1 MGAQYGIGLASMT
14 VDCFLDTNVLV
25 YAAMARFSA
34 PAKYERA
41 RFIIAQTDFGVSAQ
55 VLQEFF
61 VNVTRKSDQ
70 PLTVSDALD
79 WLDRL
84 TDRPCVSVDR
94 ELVVDAARV
103 AERFQIH
110 YWDGAV
116 IAAATKLGAPV
127 LYTEDLNHSQTYGDV
142 RVENPFR
149 IN

>member
-1 MGAQYGIGLASMT
+1 MN

-34 PAKYERA
+34 PGKYERA
-41 RFIIAQTDFGVSAQ
+41 RLVIADTNFGLSAQ

-61 VNVTRKSDQ
+61 VKVTRGSDR
-70 PLTVSDALD
+70 PLSVADALV

-84 TDRPCVSVDR
+84 IDRPCIAIDQ
-94 ELVVDAARV
+94 ELVIEAVAI
-103 AERFQIH
+103 AERYKIH
-110 YWDGAV
+110 YWDAA
-116 IAAATKLGAPV
+116 ILAAATRLGAPI
-127 LYTEDLNHSQTYGDV
+127 LYTEDLNHGQIYGSI